1 MSRKEDWNQLRRKQ
15 IFRQTNIHDWG
26 LGFSVPIPLGQYLT
40 MNISFRLVPWGC
52 CLLLWLRFTACI
64 FWFIVV
70 MSSVEGKLDDDDDD
84 ICPSYSRN
92 HTLCIQYFSVSLVRS
107 IHSRTVASF
116 LNLHFIREELYN
128 WSDGAQKPL
137 YGDIYLAGFLKTLLP
152 NRLLPSNSFFRT
164 KTISKVAIIKTKSA
178 TIAFFSSPPFFL
190 PAFSFSPFLFLHWC
204 DFGAYRA

>member
-1 MSRKEDWNQLRRKQ
+1 
-15 IFRQTNIHDWG
+15 
-26 LGFSVPIPLGQYLT
+26 

-52 CLLLWLRFTACI
+52 CLLLRLRFTACI

-70 MSSVEGKLDDDDDD
+70 MSSVEGKLDDDDDDD

-137 YGDIYLAGFLKTLLP
+137 YGDIYLAGVLKTLLP

-190 PAFSFSPFLFLHWC
+190 PAFFFSFPFPSLV
-204 DFGAYRA
+204 